1 MKKCLV
7 LICLFVLGLNFA
19 VSAQQSV
26 EAEII
31 VMKPGDEHQK
41 ASFFFHHTFSGN
53 WIKGV
58 ITDST
63 FIPQNEIKTVVHK
76 AAQGESSVTSY
87 PNYELINLE
96 HSTQWSVSPQE
107 SYSIATKHSDTTELA
122 DSSAFYHFAY
132 VDKYKD
138 IFGYK
143 CQKVVATNKLTNRQD
158 SMYVCKALNGFK
170 FRANS
175 KFRKADFI
183 MQFFYQYGKKVQAF
197 TVVSVKKDVV
207 LLSSFSFPE
216 NCLYFNSRKD
226 LEKWY
231 EEQAKLRTN
240 AKEGLELPDIRQ
252 KK

>member
-1 MKKCLV
+1 MKKGLV
-7 LICLFVLGLNFA
+7 LICLFVLRLNFC

-26 EAEII
+26 EGEII
-31 VMKPGDEHQK
+31 VVKPGYEHEK
-41 ASFFFHHTFSGN
+41 SSYFFHHTFSGN

-63 FIPQNEIKTVVHK
+63 LVPQKEIKTVVHNGS
-76 AAQGESSVTSY
+76 QGGSSVKSY

-96 HSTQWSVSPQE
+96 HLTQWSVSPQE
-107 SYSIATKHSDTTELA
+107 SYSIATKHSDTAGLA
-122 DSSAFYHFAY
+122 DSSAYYRFDY

-138 IFGYK
+138 IFGYN

-170 FRANS
+170 LRANY

-197 TVVSVKKDVV
+197 TVVSVKREVIP
-207 LLSSFSFPE
+207 LSLFSFPE
-216 NCLYFNSRKD
+216 NCLFFNGRKD

-231 EEQAKLRTN
+231 DDQAKLRTN
-240 AKEGLELPDIRQ
+240 AKEGLELPEIRQ

>member
-1 MKKCLV
+1 MKKFLV
-7 LICLFVLGLNFA
+7 LICVFLVALNFA
-19 VSAQQSV
+19 VTAQQSV

-31 VMKPGDEHQK
+31 VVKPAYEYEK
-41 ASFFFHHTFSGN
+41 SPFYFHHTSLGN

-63 FIPQNEIKTVVHK
+63 FIPQNEIKTVTHNGS
-76 AAQGESSVTSY
+76 QGGSSVTSY

-96 HSTQWSVSPQE
+96 HSTHWSVSPQE
-107 SYSIATKHSDTTELA
+107 SYSIATKHSDSTELA
-122 DSSAFYHFAY
+122 DSSAFYRFAY
-132 VDKYKD
+132 VDKFKD
-138 IFGYK
+138 ISGYK

-158 SMYVCKALNGFK
+158 SMYVCKALNSFK

-183 MQFFYQYGKKVQAF
+183 MQFFYRYGEKVQAF
-197 TVVSVKKDVV
+197 TVVSLKKDVV
-207 LLSSFSFPE
+207 PLSSFSFPK
-216 NCLYFNSRKD
+216 NCLFFNRRKD

-231 EEQAKLRTN
+231 EDQAKLRTE
-240 AKEGLELPDIRQ
+240 AKEGLDLPDIRQ